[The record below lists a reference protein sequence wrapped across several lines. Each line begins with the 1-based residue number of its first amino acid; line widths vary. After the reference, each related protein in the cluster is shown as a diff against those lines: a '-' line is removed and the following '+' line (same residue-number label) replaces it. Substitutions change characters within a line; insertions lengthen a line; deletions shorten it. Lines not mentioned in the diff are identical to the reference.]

1 MAMLTIVKQSN
12 LITMATPKRV
22 HFGKNDGDIS
32 LNIIIIE
39 CRTSTLSMRIVRG
52 DISATAR
59 GHETDDPDWLTLA
72 IMRRRRMQRFREK
85 AMMARGTFWRTDSEK
100 LRDAFMALAHS

>member
-12 LITMATPKRV
+12 LITMAAPKRV
-22 HFGKNDGDIS
+22 HFGKNGGDIS

-39 CRTSTLSMRIVRG
+39 CRTSPLSMRIVRG

-59 GHETDDPDWLTLA
+59 GHATDDPDWLTLA
-72 IMRRRRMQRFREK
+72 IMRRQRMQRFREK
-85 AMMARGTFWRTDSEK
+85 AMTARDVYWRTDTEK
-100 LRDAFMALAHS
+100 LRNAFITLLSP